1 MTDSPNN
8 DEVQNKITN
17 DFKKKVM
24 KWVELDDEV
33 RTLRERIKVI
43 TKEKKE
49 DSEYILS
56 FLENIGEKELA
67 ISDGK
72 LRRNVYKSKAPLSK
86 ETIQKALAE
95 IITDKSKCE
104 DMTSHII
111 NSRPLKE
118 RVSLKRTKNKGD
130 N

>member
-1 MTDSPNN
+1 MSDDN
-8 DEVQNKITN
+8 VQNKVN
-17 DFKKKVM
+17 DKFRHNVKKWISIDNDIRSIRSRTK
-24 KWVELDDEV
+24 EL
-33 RTLRERIKVI
+33 

-49 DSEYILS
+49 FEEYILNY
-56 FLENIGEKELA
+56 LQEVGEKEFN
-67 ISDGK
+67 IPDGK

-118 RVSLKRTKNKGD
+118 RVSLKRPKNKGD

>member
-1 MTDSPNN
+1 MSDDN
-8 DEVQNKITN
+8 VQNKVN
-17 DFKKKVM
+17 DKFRHNVKKWISIDNEIRSIRSRTK
-24 KWVELDDEV
+24 EL
-33 RTLRERIKVI
+33 

-49 DSEYILS
+49 FEEYILNY
-56 FLENIGEKELA
+56 LQEVGEKEFN
-67 ISDGK
+67 IPDGK

>member
-1 MTDSPNN
+1 MSDDN
-8 DEVQNKITN
+8 VQNKVN
-17 DFKKKVM
+17 DKFRHNVKKWISIDNDIRSIRSRTK
-24 KWVELDDEV
+24 EL
-33 RTLRERIKVI
+33 

-49 DSEYILS
+49 FEEYILNY
-56 FLENIGEKELA
+56 LQEVGEKEFN
-67 ISDGK
+67 IPDGK

>member
-1 MTDSPNN
+1 MSDDN
-8 DEVQNKITN
+8 VQNKLN
-17 DFKKKVM
+17 DKFRHNVKKWISIDNDIRSIRSRTK
-24 KWVELDDEV
+24 EL
-33 RTLRERIKVI
+33 

-49 DSEYILS
+49 FEEYILNY
-56 FLENIGEKELA
+56 LQEVGEKEFN
-67 ISDGK
+67 IPDGK

>member
-1 MTDSPNN
+1 MSDDN
-8 DEVQNKITN
+8 VQNKVNEKFRHNVKKWISIDN
-17 DFKKKVM
+17 DIRSIRSRTK
-24 KWVELDDEV
+24 EL
-33 RTLRERIKVI
+33 

-49 DSEYILS
+49 FEEYILNY
-56 FLENIGEKELA
+56 LQEVGEKEFN
-67 ISDGK
+67 IPDGK